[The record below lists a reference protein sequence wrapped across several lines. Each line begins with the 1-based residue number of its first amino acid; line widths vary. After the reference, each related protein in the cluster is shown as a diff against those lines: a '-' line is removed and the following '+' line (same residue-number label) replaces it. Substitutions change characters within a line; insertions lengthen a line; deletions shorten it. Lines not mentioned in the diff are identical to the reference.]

1 MNRSLGNLFFGAFK
15 VLAFVAALSAYASV
29 ASAGDG
35 DSPFSFFGRMFKSN
49 NDPAPADNPQ
59 RLAQNAPTDLVVRI
73 DRLEAQIRQ
82 LTGTIEQLQYRNQQ
96 LEAQLKRAQDGA
108 GPQTSILMRA
118 PPIGSPVQV
127 APQAQIAPQAQMAP
141 PQPVVPGRRSDAF
154 DPMQNP
160 TAPGSPQTLGTL
172 SNGPPSPMGP
182 GPSPDVAETPII
194 GAPGG
199 RELGAPLDLTTIGG
213 NQLGSNQAI
222 NPNALPPNTQISSAP
237 QSNTLPPPPTRNLS
251 ATGAVAS
258 VLPPSGSPRDQYDLG
273 YGYVQHKDYALA
285 EDAFQTFLTKF
296 PADKLV
302 PEAQFWLGESRFQ
315 RQRYDAAAEAFL
327 AVSTKHTSSAKAP
340 EAMLRLGQSLAA
352 LGQRE
357 MACATLAEVG
367 RKFPRATVN
376 VRQGVE
382 REQKRVKC

>member
-1 MNRSLGNLFFGAFK
+1 MSRPFRKSFSGACK
-15 VLAFVAALSAYASV
+15 VLTVVAATSAL
-29 ASAGDG
+29 AGAAIADEG
-35 DSPFSFFGRMFKSN
+35 DSPFSFINRIFKD
-49 NDPAPADNPQ
+49 NDAAPRAENSQ
-59 RLAQNAPTDLVVRI
+59 QLAQNSPTDLVVRI

-96 LEAQLKRAQDGA
+96 LEAQLKRIQEGG
-108 GPQTSILMRA
+108 GPQ
-118 PPIGSPVQV
+118 PIPNARSPLAGPVQV
-127 APQAQIAPQAQMAP
+127 VP
-141 PQPVVPGRRSDAF
+141 PSVLATPSNVAPGRRSDAF
-154 DPMQNP
+154 DPSQNP
-160 TAPGSPQTLGTL
+160 NAPGAPQALGTLGTGSAL
-172 SNGPPSPMGP
+172 LPGQGP
-182 GPSPDVAETPII
+182 GTNVTEAPI

-199 RELGAPLDLTTIGG
+199 RESGAPLDLSTLGGNQIGG
-213 NQLGSNQAI
+213 NPVIGNQSAGI
-222 NPNALPPNTQISSAP
+222 PPSNPNLPAP
-237 QSNTLPPPPTRNLS
+237 QSSTLPPPPARNPS
-251 ATGAVAS
+251 STGVVAS
-258 VLPPSGSPRDQYDLG
+258 VLPPSSTPRDQYDLG
-273 YGYVQHKDYALA
+273 YGYIQRKDYALA

-296 PADKLV
+296 PSDKLV

-327 AVSTKHTSSAKAP
+327 AVSTKHASSGKAP

-352 LGQRE
+352 LGQRD